1 MRKKANSTSFTSTYS
16 NRRERAMGMNKSE
29 AQAKLRELAREIGD
43 FDLYDAAQDT
53 DLAFSLLEKKFEDAA
68 TPIVEISGKQLTNKS
83 CFKKN
88 ADRRKFLQR
97 VIRKETNDE
106 FKVLYE
112 QELELIE
119 TYAFLALEYLF
130 GEIATK

>member
-1 MRKKANSTSFTSTYS
+1 
-16 NRRERAMGMNKSE
+16 MGMNKSE

>member
-1 MRKKANSTSFTSTYS
+1 MDKREAQ
-16 NRRERAMGMNKSE
+16 ERAK
-29 AQAKLRELAREIGD
+29 KLARSIGD
-43 FDLYDAAQDT
+43 FDLYDAAQDI
-53 DLAFSLLEKKFEDAA
+53 DQAFILLEKKFADES
-68 TPIVEISGKQLTNKS
+68 TPVVEIAGKQLTNKS

-88 ADRRKFLQR
+88 ADRRKFLKR
-97 VIRKETNDE
+97 IIKKENNEE
-106 FKVLYE
+106 FRVLYE

>member
-1 MRKKANSTSFTSTYS
+1 
-16 NRRERAMGMNKSE
+16 MNKRE
-29 AQAKLRELAREIGD
+29 AQDKLRELAREIGD
-43 FDLYDAAQDT
+43 FDLYDAAQDANQ
-53 DLAFSLLEKKFEDAA
+53 AFALLEKKFADPS
-68 TPIVEISGKQLTNKS
+68 TPVVEVAGKQLTNKS

-97 VIRKETNDE
+97 IIKKESNEE
-106 FKVLYE
+106 FRALYE
-112 QELELIE
+112 QELDLIE